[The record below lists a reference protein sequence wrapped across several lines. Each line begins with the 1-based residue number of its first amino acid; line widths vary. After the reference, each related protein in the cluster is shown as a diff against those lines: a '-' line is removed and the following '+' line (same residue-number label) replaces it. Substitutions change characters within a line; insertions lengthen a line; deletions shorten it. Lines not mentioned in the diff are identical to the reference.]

1 MTALATI
8 EELIEKRNPDHHV
21 TIERCPKWIRV
32 MHNGEY
38 IADTRQ
44 AVLLHETNHVPVYYF
59 PKEDVRLDLME
70 PTDHVTQCPYKGNA
84 SYLTLKVSGTSD
96 IENAV
101 WAYTQPMKDCP
112 DISNYIAFYWNKV
125 DHWFEE
131 DEEVYVHARDPHKR
145 VDVIPSTRHVKVI
158 VNGQI
163 VAESNRPTIL
173 FETGMPVRY
182 YLPVTD
188 VRVGL
193 LEESDKVTRCPYKG
207 ASNYYSV
214 KGAEDGQDLAW
225 YYRYPTN
232 EAYKIANLICFF
244 NERVDALYVDGEL
257 EAKPTTRW
265 SKK

>member
-1 MTALATI
+1 MTTLATI

-21 TIERCPKWIRV
+21 TIERCRKWIRV

-112 DISNYIAFYWNKV
+112 DISNYMAFYWNKM

-158 VNGQI
+158 VNGQP
-163 VAESNRPTIL
+163 VAESNRPTI
-173 FETGMPVRY
+173 
-182 YLPVTD
+182 
-188 VRVGL
+188 
-193 LEESDKVTRCPYKG
+193 
-207 ASNYYSV
+207 
-214 KGAEDGQDLAW
+214 
-225 YYRYPTN
+225 
-232 EAYKIANLICFF
+232 
-244 NERVDALYVDGEL
+244 
-257 EAKPTTRW
+257 
-265 SKK
+265 